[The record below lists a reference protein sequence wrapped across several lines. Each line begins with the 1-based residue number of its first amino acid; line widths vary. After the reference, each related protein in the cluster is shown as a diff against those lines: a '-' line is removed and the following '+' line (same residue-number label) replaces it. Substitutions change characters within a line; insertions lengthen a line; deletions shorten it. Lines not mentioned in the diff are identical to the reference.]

1 MFDRRLINYFD
12 WGLLGITLFICAL
25 GLILLYS
32 AVSVDECSLQKAI
45 FYKQLVWY
53 GLGLVIMFFSFIFS
67 YKHLDKLAPVIYMGS
82 MILLASVHLFG
93 KHVGGSTRWLAI
105 GPFTL
110 QPSEPIKIAVIII
123 LARYFA
129 HNVKKTGISFRR
141 LLIPM
146 VLTAIPFFLV
156 ATQPDLGTAGTILL
170 IAGSMTIFAKI
181 DRRTFIC
188 FVLIAIVAIPV
199 GWKALEPYQKERV
212 MTLLAPDKDPLGA
225 GYHIRQSKIA
235 VGSGLT
241 FGKGYMQGTQ
251 KKLLFLPEQHTD
263 FIFSVLAE
271 EWGFAGSIFLLF
283 LFLMLIA
290 FALNIAHGCRDS
302 FGTILSVGVAAMIF
316 WQVFINMG
324 MVMGLMPVVGMPLPL
339 ISYGGSSVFT
349 MFIGIGI
356 LMNVSMRRFNK
367 Q

>member
-1 MFDRRLINYFD
+1 
-12 WGLLGITLFICAL
+12 
-25 GLILLYS
+25 
-32 AVSVDECSLQKAI
+32 VSIDDSSHQISI
-45 FYKQLVWY
+45 FYKQIFWI

-67 YKHLDKLAPVIYMGS
+67 YTHLDKWAPAIYICSIM
-82 MILLASVHLFG
+82 LLVCVHLFG
-93 KHVGGSTRWLAI
+93 KHAGGSTRWLAI

-110 QPSEPIKIAVIII
+110 QPSEPIKIAVILM

-129 HNVKKTGISFRR
+129 HNVQITGMSFRR

-146 VLTAIPFFLV
+146 ALTAIPFVLV
-156 ATQPDLGTAGTILL
+156 ATQPDLGTAGTIVL
-170 IAGSMTIFAKI
+170 IAVSMAIFAKI
-181 DRRTFIC
+181 DRRTLIC
-188 FVLIAIVAIPV
+188 SVLVVIIAIPI
-199 GWKALEPYQKERV
+199 GWKILKPYQKERV
-212 MTLLAPDKDPLGA
+212 LTLLAPDRDPLGA

-251 KKLLFLPEQHTD
+251 KKLSFLPEQHTD

-271 EWGFAGSIFLLF
+271 EWGFAGSMFLLF
-283 LFLMLIA
+283 MFLLLIA

-324 MVMGLMPVVGMPLPL
+324 MVMGIMPVVGMPLPL

-349 MFIGIGI
+349 MFIGIGL
-356 LMNVSMRRFNK
+356 LMNVSMRRFK
-367 Q
+367 K

>member
-1 MFDRRLINYFD
+1 
-12 WGLLGITLFICAL
+12 
-25 GLILLYS
+25 
-32 AVSVDECSLQKAI
+32 VSVDECSLQKAI
-45 FYKQLVWY
+45 FYKQLTWY

-67 YKHLDKLAPVIYMGS
+67 YKHLDKWAPVIYMGS

-93 KHVGGSTRWLAI
+93 KHAGGSTRWLAI

-110 QPSEPIKIAVIII
+110 QPSEPIKIAVIIS
-123 LARYFA
+123 LASYFA
-129 HNVKKTGISFRR
+129 HNVQKTGITFRR
-141 LLIPM
+141 LLTPIS
-146 VLTAIPFFLV
+146 LTAVPFFLV

-170 IAGSMTIFAKI
+170 IAGSMAMFSKI
-181 DRRTFIC
+181 DRHTLIC

-212 MTLLAPDKDPLGA
+212 MTLLTPDRDPLGA

-339 ISYGGSSVFT
+339 ISYGGSSIFT
-349 MFIGIGI
+349 MFIGIGL

-367 Q
+367 